1 MKDDITS
8 RELELVDALL
18 KALMVNATSFRI
30 VSSDPEEE
38 IRLKEYYDEG
48 YGDGY
53 QTAQDVIA
61 EVLKQRGFDVEPI
74 EMESYE

>member
-18 KALMVNATSFRI
+18 KALMENATSYRI

>member
-18 KALMVNATSFRI
+18 KALMENATSFRI